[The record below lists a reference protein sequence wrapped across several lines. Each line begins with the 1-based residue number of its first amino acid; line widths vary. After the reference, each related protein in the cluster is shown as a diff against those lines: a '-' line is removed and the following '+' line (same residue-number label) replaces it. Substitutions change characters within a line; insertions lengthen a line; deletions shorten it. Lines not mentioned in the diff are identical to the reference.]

1 VDDSRNLGKPME
13 LVLGKNFKFEVWETV
28 VQMMALN
35 EVADFTVDKSVS
47 VSVVGFIFVRI

>member
-1 VDDSRNLGKPME
+1 VDDSRKLGQPME
-13 LVLGKNFKFEVWETV
+13 LILGKNFKFEVWETA

-47 VSVVGFIFVRI
+47 VAVGSILVRM